1 MLKKFGINWMYT
13 YYSLGC
19 PFRKMR
25 KEGSNNLLQKTLEQN
40 FFSKLHD
47 KLRINLLPLHSPIG
61 MIND

>member
-1 MLKKFGINWMYT
+1 MWQ
-13 YYSLGC
+13 
-19 PFRKMR
+19 
-25 KEGSNNLLQKTLEQN
+25 EGSNNPLQKTLEQN